1 MTEPNRD
8 QIRLAAFLGIDIA
21 SDTELVAAAR
31 IEDFVAPAI
40 HPGGSPRAATE
51 RQIELGDSI
60 SVDLRG
66 DSARVASAR
75 LSEEL
80 FKLNKAAA
88 AELDLHPGDRVIQ
101 RLNGQVRG
109 RDVVC
114 DQEFVVSSVGKN
126 FRVWFKGGNG
136 RSAWPTE
143 IKRADGLDN

>member
-8 QIRLAAFLGIDIA
+8 QIRLAGFLGIDIA

-31 IEDFVAPAI
+31 IEDFVAPSI
-40 HPGGSPRAATE
+40 HPGSSPFAATE
-51 RQIELGDSI
+51 GQIELGDSI

-75 LSEEL
+75 LTEAL
-80 FKLNKAAA
+80 FELNKAAA

-101 RLNGQVRG
+101 RLKGQVRG
-109 RDVVC
+109 RDVVL
-114 DQEFVVSSVGKN
+114 DREFVVSSVGKN

-136 RSAWPTE
+136 RSSWPTE
-143 IKRADGLDN
+143 IKRAGALNN